1 MEDRIAALEVRMSA
15 LEAKAAAHD
24 VRSEMMSRTVEDIGK
39 DVKALLA
46 KANQAKGGW
55 AVIAAF
61 SAVAGA
67 VGGLIGMFV
76 KGHGS

>member
-1 MEDRIAALEVRMSA
+1 MSA
-15 LEAKAAAHD
+15 LESRAAVHD
-24 VRSEMMSRTVEDIGK
+24 VRSEAMSRRVDEIGA
-39 DVKALLA
+39 DVKTLLA

-67 VGGLIGMFV
+67 VGGLIGLV
-76 KGHGS
+76 IKGKGMG

>member
-1 MEDRIAALEVRMSA
+1 MAA

-24 VRSEMMSRTVEDIGK
+24 VRSETMSKRVDEIST
-39 DVKALLA
+39 DVKTLLA

-67 VGGLIGMFV
+67 VGGLIGMFA
-76 KGHGS
+76 KGH